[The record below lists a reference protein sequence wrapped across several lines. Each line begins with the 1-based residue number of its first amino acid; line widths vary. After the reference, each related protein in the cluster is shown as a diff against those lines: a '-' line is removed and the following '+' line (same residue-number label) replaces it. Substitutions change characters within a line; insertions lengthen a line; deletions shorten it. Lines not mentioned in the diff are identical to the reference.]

1 MRAIPARAG
10 SEPSSGAAPAHQHSL
25 AVALRDAL
33 LVVLLCAVAGTAV
46 NALRASGIPFVQQT
60 AYEILVPCPEGSGQ
74 IEAWS
79 SRDAALADR
88 RSLWVD
94 ARSPAEHRRWHP
106 ASARNV
112 PFDYLEPTCAAEV
125 RALAASGASQVIV
138 FGDGK
143 DPDSGEQLAR
153 ELAGR
158 GIRNVR
164 FVPGGAPALEAAAA
178 GGTR

>member
-1 MRAIPARAG
+1 M
-10 SEPSSGAAPAHQHSL
+10 HSL
-25 AVALRDAL
+25 GVALRDVL
-33 LVVLLCAVAGTAV
+33 LIVLLCAVIGTVV
-46 NALRASGIPFVQQT
+46 NALRASGIPLVQKT
-60 AYEILVPCPEGSGQ
+60 EYEILVPCPEGSGNVESLS
-74 IEAWS
+74 IH
-79 SRDAALADR
+79 DPKLADK

-94 ARSPAEHRRWHP
+94 ARRPAEHQRWHP
-106 ASARNV
+106 AGARNV

-125 RALAASGASQVIV
+125 HAIAASGASQVVV

-164 FVPGGAPALEAAAA
+164 FVQGGVAGLEATASGGA
-178 GGTR
+178 R

>member
-1 MRAIPARAG
+1 MSAALTREQG
-10 SEPSSGAAPAHQHSL
+10 EPSSGTLGRPVHSL

-33 LVVLLCAVAGTAV
+33 LIVLLCTVSGTVV
-46 NALRASGIPFVQQT
+46 NALRASRIPLVQKT
-60 AYEILVPCPEGSGQ
+60 EYEILVPCPEGSGNV
-74 IEAWS
+74 ES
-79 SRDAALADR
+79 LSVRDPMLADK

-94 ARSPAEHRRWHP
+94 ARSPAEHQRWHP
-106 ASARNV
+106 AGARNV

-125 RALAASGASQVIV
+125 HTIAASRASQVVV

-164 FVPGGAPALEAAAA
+164 FVQGGAAALAAAA
-178 GGTR
+178 SGGAR

>member
-1 MRAIPARAG
+1 MSAVLVQVRG
-10 SEPSSGAAPAHQHSL
+10 GPSSGAALRPAHSL
-25 AVALRDAL
+25 VVALRDAL
-33 LVVLLCAVAGTAV
+33 LIVLLCAVLGTVV
-46 NALRASGIPFVQQT
+46 NALRASGIPLVQKT
-60 AYEILVPCPEGSGQ
+60 EYEILVPCPEGSGNVESLS
-74 IEAWS
+74 IG
-79 SRDAALADR
+79 DPKLADK

-94 ARSPAEHRRWHP
+94 ARNPAEHQRWHP
-106 ASARNV
+106 APARNV

-125 RALAASGASQVIV
+125 RGIAASGASQVVV

-164 FVPGGAPALEAAAA
+164 FVQGGAAALAAAAA
-178 GGTR
+178 GGAR